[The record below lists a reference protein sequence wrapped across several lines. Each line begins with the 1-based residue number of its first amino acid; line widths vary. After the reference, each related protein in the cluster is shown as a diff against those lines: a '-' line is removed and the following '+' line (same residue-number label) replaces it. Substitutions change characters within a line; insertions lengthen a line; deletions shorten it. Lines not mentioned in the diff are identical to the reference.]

1 MPITQVFD
9 PNEARK
15 LGFRDEIEA
24 PAQSERVK
32 STTWVYPD
40 EMQKLIDAYGEKL
53 QKKIDREFER
63 VIDDLIMYAEI
74 EIERKSENQMEEA

>member
-1 MPITQVFD
+1 MGISKIYD
-9 PNEARK
+9 DNEARK

-32 STTWVYPD
+32 STAWIYPD
-40 EMQKLIDAYGEKL
+40 EMQKLLDAYGEKL

-63 VIDDLIMYAEI
+63 VMDNLVMYAEI